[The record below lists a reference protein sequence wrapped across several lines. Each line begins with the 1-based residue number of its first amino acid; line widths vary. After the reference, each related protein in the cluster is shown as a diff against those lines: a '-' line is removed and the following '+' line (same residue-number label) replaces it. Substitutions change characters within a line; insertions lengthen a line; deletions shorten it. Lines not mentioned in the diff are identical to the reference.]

1 MSADRITHVV
11 EADSVARRSLSLLL
25 EAAGFG
31 VEAFPSAEAFLHA
44 ARDGL
49 PFGCVLL
56 NPRLAGLD
64 GPALR
69 HAMAGQ
75 RLAHPLIVIAARG
88 DVAMAVRAM
97 KAGACDVIETPFRPE
112 AVLRAV
118 AEALTHADA
127 TLEEA
132 RRVAEAEARVA
143 TLSARE
149 TEVLRGLVAG
159 RQNKMIAQDLGISP
173 RTIEIHRG
181 NLMGKLGARS
191 LPEAVRIALAA
202 GMAPP
207 DYTAPRGAAPRGTL
221 RAGTLRAGTLRAG
234 TMTGGS

>member
-1 MSADRITHVV
+1 MSAEIRVAHVV
-11 EADSVARRSLSLLL
+11 EAEPAARSSLSRLLQQ
-25 EAAGFG
+25 AGFG
-31 VEAFPSAEAFLHA
+31 VAGFPSAEAFLRA
-44 ARDGL
+44 ACDGL

-64 GPALR
+64 GPALCR
-69 HAMAGQ
+69 AMAGQ

-88 DVAMAVRAM
+88 DVGMAVRAM
-97 KAGACDVIETPFRPE
+97 KAGACDVIETPVHPD

-118 AEALTHADA
+118 AEAMAHADA
-127 TLEEA
+127 TLAEA

-159 RQNKMIAQDLGISP
+159 RQNKMIAQELGISP

-181 NLMGKLGARS
+181 NLMGKLRARS
-191 LPEAVRIALAA
+191 LPEAVRIALTA
-202 GMAPP
+202 GMAPAGDALP
-207 DYTAPRGAAPRGTL
+207 AGAAPHRTP
-221 RAGTLRAGTLRAG
+221 RAGA
-234 TMTGGS
+234 MPGGY